1 MALFYRVHKNDRE
14 GRSPTCPVP
23 EAVPFPSLQ
32 GRKPEALL
40 GSISACKVVA
50 WPGTSPWLGNA
61 GAQGVLLS
69 RLFWCQ
75 LQPLSNCREELTRD
89 SHATGIHEGGT
100 HLENQKM

>member
-1 MALFYRVHKNDRE
+1 MIWKV
-14 GRSPTCPVP
+14 VP
-23 EAVPFPSLQ
+23 SCLSRAWGGTMLQ
-32 GRKPEALL
+32 GREPEALL

-75 LQPLSNCREELTRD
+75 LQPLSNGGEELTRD
-89 SHATGIHEGGT
+89 SHALGIHEGGT